1 MKKFFFLFLLFLTQ
15 FGWAQS
21 KISSSDTQ
29 WLHQKRYASGR
40 WSAYSYLLKSTGN
53 GKAACFTPQGKTML
67 ESSVS
72 RNHGHHSVT
81 FWHHP
86 NGVVSKAEISQAPDA
101 GIQWYR
107 TSITFND
114 KGEKTGE
121 ETRSHEDLERLT
133 LMDPPF
139 ERPTTI
145 IKTQVE
151 TAQPCAVI
159 YSNVL
164 AVENFTQFPI
174 MVQFA
179 ARKRIISTRVN
190 PGEVCFIDTLI
201 QAQFFQNP
209 EKEGILQIQFA
220 KKRKSVEWIALPAKE
235 TKVNPNTTIYT
246 VQVLQKRVKFSPRS
260 PNGRKDVLSP
270 SK

>member
-1 MKKFFFLFLLFLTQ
+1 MKFFFLLLCFFLTLS
-15 FGWAQS
+15 GWAQS
-21 KISSSDTQ
+21 KISSNDTQ

-53 GKAACFTPQGKTML
+53 GRAACFTPQGKIML

-107 TSITFND
+107 TTITFNE

-133 LMDPPF
+133 LIDPPF
-139 ERPTTI
+139 ERPTT
-145 IKTQVE
+145 QVKPAPV
-151 TAQPCAVI
+151 TAQPCAII
-159 YSNVL
+159 YTNVL
-164 AVENFTQFPI
+164 IVENLTQFPI
-174 MVQFA
+174 QVQFA
-179 ARKRIISTRVN
+179 ARSKIKTYLIPS
-190 PGEVCFIDTLI
+190 GKQLAIDTLI

-209 EKEGILQIQFA
+209 QKEGILQIQFI
-220 KKRKSVEWIALPAKE
+220 KNRKTVEWVALPVKE
-235 TKVNPNTTIYT
+235 TKPLPTTTLFT
-246 VQVLQKRVKFSPRS
+246 VQILQKKKISPKSRS
-260 PNGRKDVLSP
+260 DQKAVPSP
-270 SK
+270 ST

>member
-1 MKKFFFLFLLFLTQ
+1 MKFFFLHLCFFLTVS
-15 FGWAQS
+15 GWAQS
-21 KISSSDTQ
+21 KISSNDTQ
-29 WLHQKRYASGR
+29 WLHQKKYPSGR

-53 GKAACFTPQGKTML
+53 GKAACFTPQGKIML

-107 TSITFND
+107 TTITFND

-133 LMDPPF
+133 LIDPQF
-139 ERPTTI
+139 ERPTTHV
-145 IKTQVE
+145 KPAPV
-151 TAQPCAVI
+151 TAQPCAI
-159 YSNVL
+159 LYSNVL
-164 AVENFTQFPI
+164 VVENLTQFPI
-174 MVQFA
+174 QVQFA
-179 ARKRIISTRVN
+179 ARKKIKTYRIPSGNHIA
-190 PGEVCFIDTLI
+190 IDTLI

-209 EKEGILQIQFA
+209 QKEGILQIQFSKSN
-220 KKRKSVEWIALPAKE
+220 KKWECTTSAFQEKQ
-235 TKVNPNTTIYT
+235 TNPTTTCYT
-246 VQVLQKRVKFSPRS
+246 VQVLQKKKKINPKSRS
-260 PNGRKDVLSP
+260 DRKAAPSLSN
-270 SK
+270 

>member
-1 MKKFFFLFLLFLTQ
+1 LTH
-15 FGWAQS
+15 FGWGQIKVS
-21 KISSSDTQ
+21 TTDTQ
-29 WLHQKRYASGR
+29 WLHQKKYESGR

-53 GKAACFTPQGKTML
+53 GKAACFTPQGKIML

-107 TSITFND
+107 TNITFNE

-133 LMDPPF
+133 LIDPPL

-145 IKTQVE
+145 IKIPLE

-174 MVQFA
+174 KVQFA
-179 ARKRIISTRVN
+179 ARNTIKTYLIPS
-190 PGEVCFIDTLI
+190 GKQLAIDTFI

-209 EKEGILQIQFA
+209 QKEGILQIQFA
-220 KKRKSVEWIALPAKE
+220 KNRKTVDCYALPAEEK
-235 TKVNPNTTIYT
+235 KINASTTMYN
-246 VQVLQKRVKFSPRS
+246 VQVLQKKKKISPKSRS
-260 PNGRKDVLSP
+260 DRKVAPSP